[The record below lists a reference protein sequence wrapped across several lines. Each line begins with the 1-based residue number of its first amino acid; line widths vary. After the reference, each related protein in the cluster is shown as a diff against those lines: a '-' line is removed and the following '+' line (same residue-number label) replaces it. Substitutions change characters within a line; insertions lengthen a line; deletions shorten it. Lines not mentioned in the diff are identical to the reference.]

1 MADQIPP
8 AANPVVD
15 DPPPPGVNAMD
26 QALIWIGFDNDA
38 TRERIQVEGFASF
51 DDLKSMKEKDVRDFA
66 ESYGRRTAADG
77 RFLFGVRRIRYL
89 IGMIHWVQDFVRI
102 GENATLEEFDGDGA
116 AFCVALET
124 AFNRA
129 DVRKIEKE
137 QSDTVSKAADPGKF
151 KDEKKWPEWE
161 PAFVNYLSTIPGV
174 NGIPLSY
181 VVREVENPIQGADY
195 GSFNERAIA
204 CAPLT
209 GDVFQADAR
218 KVHQLIK
225 SFLQTESAEQWI
237 KPFAKRQSGREDM
250 EALRKH
256 YSGEGN
262 TSRRIA
268 VAERIRDT
276 LHYKNERAMSF
287 SAFLDKMQKM
297 FNIFEEEKEEIS
309 EQAKVRMLLKKV
321 EHPQLQDAVGALRVR
336 ASMEGLTFT
345 ACANHLSAQ
354 VSELPDNQS
363 ARKIAASSSDRP
375 KEPKRIRGGGPGPSK
390 DNAKR
395 KGIYMP
401 DGSVWTGYYSDWS
414 QMSNEDKQT
423 VLDTRKKNKGKSPK
437 GRRTSEVG
445 SKLKDVKSQLAE
457 LKRTIA
463 SLSKVKTPSDDGS
476 ESDTPD
482 NAGDSFG
489 GRQSKKQ
496 KKE

>member
-1 MADQIPP
+1 M
-8 AANPVVD
+8 D
-15 DPPPPGVNAMD
+15 DPPAPVIEVVDPPVINEMD
-26 QALIWIGFDNDA
+26 LALTWIGFDNEA
-38 TRERIQVEGFASF
+38 TRDRIQVEGFASF
-51 DDLKSMKEKDVRDFA
+51 DDLKSMKEKDVRDLA
-66 ESYGRRTAADG
+66 ESYGRRTVVDG
-77 RFLFGVRRIRYL
+77 RFIFGVRRIRYL
-89 IGMIHWVQDFVRI
+89 IGMLHWVQDFVRL
-102 GENATLEEFDGDGA
+102 GDTPSLEEFGDDGA

-124 AFNRA
+124 AFNRD

-181 VVREVENPIQGADY
+181 VVREVENPIVGADY

-204 CAPLT
+204 CAPLK

-250 EALRKH
+250 DALRKH

-268 VAERIRDT
+268 AAERIRDT

-297 FNIFEEEKEEIS
+297 FNIFDEENEPIS

-321 EHPQLQDAVGALRVR
+321 EHPQLQDAVNALRVR
-336 ASMEGLTFT
+336 ASMNGCTFT
-345 ACANHLSAQ
+345 ECANHLSAQ
-354 VSELPDNQS
+354 VSELPDTQS
-363 ARKIAASSSDRP
+363 TRKIAGTASDRT
-375 KEPKRIRGGGPGPSK
+375 KEPKRIRGGGRPK
-390 DNAKR
+390 DNSKR

-401 DGSVWTGYYSDWS
+401 DGSVWTGYYSDWAK
-414 QMSNEDKQT
+414 MSNDDKQV
-423 VLDTRKKNKGKSPK
+423 VLETRKKNKANKTPTK
-437 GRRTSEVG
+437 GRQVSDVG
-445 SKLKDVKSQLAE
+445 SKLTDIKSQMAD

-463 SLSKVKTPSDDGS
+463 ALSKSKDGDGN

-489 GRQSKKQ
+489 GRSSKKQ

>member
-1 MADQIPP
+1 MDE
-8 AANPVVD
+8 VVAPRIEEVIEV
-15 DPPPPGVNAMD
+15 PPPNGDTMNL
-26 QALIWIGFDNDA
+26 ALTWIGFDNEA
-38 TRERIQVEGFASF
+38 TRNRIQVEGFGSF
-51 DDLKSMKEKDVRDFA
+51 DDLKSMKEKDIRDLA

-77 RFLFGVRRIRYL
+77 RFIFGIRRIRYL
-89 IGMIHWVQDFVRI
+89 IGMVHWVQDFTRV
-102 GENATLEEFDGDGA
+102 GESPSLDEFGEDGA
-116 AFCVALET
+116 AFCAALEI
-124 AFNRA
+124 AVNRA
-129 DVRKIEKE
+129 EVRMIEKD

-181 VVREVENPIQGADY
+181 VVREDETPPAGSEY

-204 CAPLT
+204 CAPLS

-237 KPFAKRQSGREDM
+237 KPLARRQSGRDDM
-250 EALRKH
+250 IALRKH

-268 VAERIRDT
+268 AAERIRDT

-287 SAFLDKMQKM
+287 SSFLDKMQKM
-297 FNIFEEEKEEIS
+297 FNIFEEEKEVIS

-336 ASMEGLTFT
+336 ASMDGLTFT
-345 ACANHLSAQ
+345 ECANHLSAQ
-354 VSELPDNQS
+354 VSELSDHQS
-363 ARKIAASSSDRP
+363 TRKISGAVSDRT
-375 KEPKRIRGGGPGPSK
+375 KEPKRIRGGGASK
-390 DNAKR
+390 QDSASKR

-401 DGSVWTGYYSDWS
+401 DGSVWTGYYSDWA
-414 QMSNEDKQT
+414 QMSSDDKQI

-437 GRRTSEVG
+437 KGRQASEVG
-445 SKLKDVKSQLAE
+445 TKLQDIKSQMAE

-463 SLSKVKTPSDDGS
+463 SLSKSKPQDADGN

-489 GRQSKKQ
+489 GRQQKKQ

>member
-1 MADQIPP
+1 MLQ
-8 AANPVVD
+8 
-15 DPPPPGVNAMD
+15 PG
-26 QALIWIGFDNDA
+26 
-38 TRERIQVEGFASF
+38 IQVEGVADFS
-51 DDLKSMKEKDVRDFA
+51 DLMTMKEKDIRDLA

-77 RFLFGVRRIRYL
+77 RFIFGVRRIKYL
-89 IGMIHWVQDFVRI
+89 IGMIHWVQDFARV
-102 GENATLEEFDGDGA
+102 GESPSLDAFDGDRT
-116 AFCVALET
+116 AFCAALET
-124 AFNRA
+124 ALKRA
-129 DVRKIEKE
+129 DVRKIEKD

-151 KDEKKWPEWE
+151 KDERKWPEWE

-181 VVREVENPIQGADY
+181 VVREEALPTASATC

-204 CAPLT
+204 CALLT

-218 KVHQLIK
+218 KVHQLLK

-237 KPFAKRQSGREDM
+237 KPFARRQSGREDM

-268 VAERIRDT
+268 DAERLRDT
-276 LHYKNERAMSF
+276 LHYKNERALPF
-287 SAFLDKMQKM
+287 STFLDKMQRM
-297 FNIFEEEKEEIS
+297 FNIFHEEDEVIS

-336 ASMEGLTFT
+336 ASMDGMTFT
-345 ACANHLSAQ
+345 ECANHLSAL

-363 ARKIAASSSDRP
+363 SRKISGATTDRQN
-375 KEPKRIRGGGPGPSK
+375 EDIKRIRGGGTGKK
-390 DNAKR
+390 DNSKR
-395 KGIYMP
+395 KGVHMP
-401 DGSVWTGYYSDWS
+401 DGSVWTGYYSDWAT
-414 QMSNEDKQT
+414 MSSEDKQV
-423 VLDTRKKNKGKSPK
+423 VLDTRKKNKDKKHGKGDKS
-437 GRRTSEVG
+437 RNASDVG
-445 SKLKDVKSQLAE
+445 TRLKDIKSQMSE

-463 SLSKVKTPSDDGS
+463 SLSKTKASGDADDDS
-476 ESDTPD
+476 EAPD